1 MQCLSW
7 EYEWWPRAGIFQLLV
22 NRCSSRVGGFSI
34 YVFLLNPGETQVN
47 SGELC
52 REYTATTMN
61 HHWLT
66 HHPTV
71 AFRITWQTNWTSTA
85 QFLLGVKRPII
96 SAKFAYTLM
105 IYMGVFVDI
114 YQYLSI
120 YIYNIYIYIYYRWY
134 FTSKV
139 PTSKIKLDVQS
150 RALGNKMFIHIICS
164 VSTYMVD
171 EFCCPAS

>member
-7 EYEWWPRAGIFQLLV
+7 EYEWWPRVAISTTSESVFFSGWRVFY
-22 NRCSSRVGGFSI
+22 RC
-34 YVFLLNPGETQVN
+34 FLIEPWWNTGELW
-47 SGELC
+47 ELC
-52 REYTATTMN
+52 REYTASTMN

-120 YIYNIYIYIYYRWY
+120 YIYNIYIYYRWY

-150 RALGNKMFIHIICS
+150 RALGNKMFNIHKFGM
-164 VSTYMVD
+164 YK
-171 EFCCPAS
+171 